1 MPLPLRP
8 LLSQNVKAGVNR
20 AKIET
25 IASRETGAPG
35 RSSRFARLARHRQ
48 DVGMGGPLHGRQL
61 WFFAVLAAIS
71 AVLALAL
78 FWTSFPGML

>member
-25 IASRETGAPG
+25 IASRDRQQREG
-35 RSSRFARLARHRQ
+35 RCPTRRS
-48 DVGMGGPLHGRQL
+48 
-61 WFFAVLAAIS
+61 
-71 AVLALAL
+71 
-78 FWTSFPGML
+78 